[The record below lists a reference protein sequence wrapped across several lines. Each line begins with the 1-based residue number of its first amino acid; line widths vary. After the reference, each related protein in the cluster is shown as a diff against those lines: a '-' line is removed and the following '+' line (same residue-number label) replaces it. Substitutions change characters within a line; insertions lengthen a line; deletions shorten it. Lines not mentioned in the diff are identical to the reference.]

1 MSMQARPCVK
11 SDIVSINKWLARR
24 NHPLV
29 AQRELPNIG
38 FIIPGVAAGF
48 VRQVEGRIGIF
59 ESVVSNALVSAS
71 TRHKAMGV
79 LFDIINDMKEFEYIM
94 GFTKEGDMLLR
105 AKDAGYIQ
113 ADKHVIVI
121 KRL

>member
-1 MSMQARPCVK
+1 MNMQARPCVK

-29 AQRELPNIG
+29 SQRELPQIG

-48 VRQVEGRIGIF
+48 IRKVEGRIGIF
-59 ESVVSNALVSAS
+59 ESVVSNALVSAPV
-71 TRHKAMGV
+71 RHKAMGL
-79 LFDIINDMKEFEYIM
+79 LFDIISDMKDFEYIM

-105 AKDAGYIQ
+105 AKKHGYIQ
-113 ADKHVIVI
+113 ADKHVIVV